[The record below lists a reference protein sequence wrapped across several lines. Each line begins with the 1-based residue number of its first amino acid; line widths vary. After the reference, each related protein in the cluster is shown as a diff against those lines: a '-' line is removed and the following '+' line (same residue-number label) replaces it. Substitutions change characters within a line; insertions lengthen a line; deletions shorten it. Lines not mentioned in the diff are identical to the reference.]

1 MNFCSCLLRPQWFG
15 YEVYKNHSFL
25 DSMFTLCLGILPE
38 RLRNAAMGEILHAVR
53 ANKSVL
59 FLTSALYRLYII

>member
-1 MNFCSCLLRPQWFG
+1 
-15 YEVYKNHSFL
+15 
-25 DSMFTLCLGILPE
+25 MFTLCLGILPE

-53 ANKSVL
+53 ANKSLL